1 MLLCRKGAISD
12 LTDRSTPASLFDHL
26 VGAGEERR
34 RHVEAERLG
43 RPEVDDSYT
52 QSTEIRCDPL
62 RYLAIKVMPISSA
75 HLVTFSRF

>member
-43 RPEVDDSYT
+43 RPEVDD
-52 QSTEIRCDPL
+52 QFVH
-62 RYLAIKVMPISSA
+62 AI
-75 HLVTFSRF
+75 H